1 VRKAKRTNKRARVQ
15 SARAERYLN
24 AVRMAERM
32 TVLFAACADAD
43 RTGEPCAGLVDEMR
57 DLLCALTVSV
67 PPRCA

>member
-15 SARAERYLN
+15 SAREERYTN
-24 AVRMAERM
+24 AATMASRMA
-32 TVLFAACADAD
+32 VLFAACADAD

-67 PPRCA
+67 PAKG